1 MSCKLDL
8 FLNKQLIYKAFSGL
22 FALGFCFFFLIQV
35 INNSSLLDVYASD
48 KGLLTDHWL
57 ELFLPS
63 GFDLNHALMNER
75 NIFKDKRMVDAIFLV

>member
-8 FLNKQLIYKAFSGL
+8 LLNKQFIYKAFSCFVGGFFGL
-22 FALGFCFFFLIQV
+22 SDQQLITSGCV
-35 INNSSLLDVYASD
+35 SIR
-48 KGLLTDHWL
+48 L